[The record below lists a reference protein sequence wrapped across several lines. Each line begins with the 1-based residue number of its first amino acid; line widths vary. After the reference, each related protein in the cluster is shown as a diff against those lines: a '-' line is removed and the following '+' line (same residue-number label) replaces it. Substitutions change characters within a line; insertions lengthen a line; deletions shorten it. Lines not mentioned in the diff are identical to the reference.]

1 MSSYLTFYVIPK
13 KTKPYYKKD
22 GTSEAVEVSK
32 GVPLALMSFSRN
44 SNVYQSFY
52 AYLSPTYIGDNEP
65 KYDEL
70 EESDMTYVINKLR
83 EDLEDAKTRHQNK
96 LKVLGA
102 LTGFHDYDT
111 LNQLIDEE
119 DFIKEKEENLN
130 ELIWLKSFLFEIKYG
145 DFEEKILMNID

>member
-1 MSSYLTFYVIPK
+1 MSSYLIFYVIPK
-13 KTKPYYKKD
+13 KTKTHYKED

-52 AYLSPTYIGDNEP
+52 EYLSPTYIGDNEP

>member
-13 KTKPYYKKD
+13 KTKTHYKED
-22 GTSEAVEVSK
+22 GTSEEVEVSK
-32 GVPLALMSFSRN
+32 GLPLALMSFSRN

-52 AYLSPTYIGDNEP
+52 EHLCPTYIGDNEP
-65 KYDEL
+65 KYSEL
-70 EESDMTYVINKLR
+70 EEPDMTYVINKLK

-96 LKVLGA
+96 LKVIGS
-102 LTGFHDYDT
+102 LTGFPNNDI

-119 DFIKEKEENLN
+119 DLIKEKEEDLN

>member
-1 MSSYLTFYVIPK
+1 MSSYLIFYVIPK
-13 KTKPYYKKD
+13 KTKTCYKKD

-52 AYLSPTYIGDNEP
+52 EYLSPTYIGDNEP

>member
-1 MSSYLTFYVIPK
+1 MSSYLIFYVIPK
-13 KTKPYYKKD
+13 KTKTCYKKD

-52 AYLSPTYIGDNEP
+52 EYLSPTYIGDNEP

-102 LTGFHDYDT
+102 LTSFHDYDT